1 MSKEFAKAE
10 GKRIVITNAQSRQI
24 GRMYKSIL
32 DDIDSRMKFLQTK
45 DNVSSILRLQYL
57 QELQKQI
64 SKNLEA
70 IDNELYK
77 TIQSNM
83 ESVATKVVEDNQK
96 LLAQIGYSDKL
107 SSVAYSYV
115 PQDIVNELISGKLYE
130 GKWTLSK
137 AIWND
142 NALQNKDLETIVAK
156 GIAANKSTFEIAK
169 DLEKYVNPSAK
180 KDWEWSKVYPGVRKK
195 IDYNAQR
202 LARTMVSHAYEES
215 FVRTTKKNPF
225 IESYRWLTSNSDR
238 VCPLCISRAED
249 DQYGLGAGI
258 FPKDQLPLDH
268 PNGMCTF
275 ETVITKSYDQIA
287 DDLADWVLG
296 KGNEEANL
304 AFDDFAKDLGFD
316 IKPKQ
321 FAFNEAQKKYLEPL
335 GFTPGNMP
343 KSFDEW
349 SHKISYDMGGQ
360 ILKSMG
366 TNWLDPH
373 PYQQLM
379 KYYQNNLAQL
389 QATVIKKQMVS
400 QAKTGIIT
408 DGASFAAKYGKSKG
422 KKFNY
427 WYTKLD
433 SEAKEIAKQLKES
446 SGLTWQQ
453 WYEQNIYNGTAQAT
467 KEVVQKAGSAVEVVQ
482 KTVSAM
488 PQDWLARAERQTQ
501 SMMLQMEKEAFKKL
515 SAEEK
520 RGIKKYTGSAYQ
532 EINAY
537 LRHRA
542 AGKTEDEAIKLSE
555 IDSGQMKAL
564 KNARSGLQKM
574 KLEKDL
580 ILRRGTNLGDLAG
593 FMDGDF
599 KSNKRELER
608 MSIDELNQRFS
619 GTIGTYAGF
628 TSTSSSYK
636 RGFPG
641 DVEIIFNAPAGI
653 QASSIMGISQYGT
666 EEGET
671 LLNAGTQVMIEKI
684 EKSDGHKGSSI
695 RVFMTILGNVN

>member
-275 ETVITKSYDQIA
+275 ETVTTKSYEQMA

-296 KGNEEANL
+296 KGNEEANR
-304 AFDDFAKDLGFD
+304 AFDDFAQDLGFD

-321 FAFNEAQKKYLEPL
+321 FTFNEAQKKYLEPL
-335 GFTPGNMP
+335 GFTPDNMP

-349 SHKISYDMGGQ
+349 SHKISYDMGGH

-366 TNWLDPH
+366 TSWLDPH

-400 QAKTGIIT
+400 QTKTGIIT

-422 KKFNY
+422 KTFNY

-453 WYEQNIYNGTAQAT
+453 WYEQNIYNGTAQVT
-467 KEVVQKAGSAVEVVQ
+467 KEVVQKAGSAV
-482 KTVSAM
+482 
-488 PQDWLARAERQTQ
+488 PQDWLVRMESQTQ
-501 SMMLQMEKEAFKKL
+501 STMLQMEKEAFKKL

-520 RGIKKYTGSAYQ
+520 RGIEKYTGSAYQ

-542 AGKTEDEAIKLSE
+542 AGKTEDEAIKLSG

-628 TSTSSSYK
+628 TSTSSSYE

-641 DVEIIFNAPAGI
+641 GVEIIFNAPAGM

-666 EEGET
+666 AEGET

>member
-83 ESVATKVVEDNQK
+83 ESVAAKVVEDNQK

-142 NALQNKDLETIVAK
+142 NVLQNKDLEAIVAK

-225 IESYRWLTSNSDR
+225 IESYRWLASNSDR
-238 VCPLCISRAED
+238 VCQLCISRAED

-275 ETVITKSYDQIA
+275 ETVITKSYEQIA
-287 DDLADWVLG
+287 DDLADWANGIGDSGLNSQLDEFARDMNFIPSVVKDAVNTKDVTQREMNFVGCNEYVKSVIPEVLNEYESTFQIMPQI
-296 KGNEEANL
+296 KNIVMNEEDFTDLMSSAYAYIKKDDNTTLYLNPSVFKSDDELLSIIGGRIRAYHNNADAKSIL
-304 AFDDFAKDLGFD
+304 AHELSHSVGSE
-316 IKPKQ
+316 I
-321 FAFNEAQKKYLEPL
+321 
-335 GFTPGNMP
+335 GNMQYEAV
-343 KSFDEW
+343 D
-349 SHKISYDMGGQ
+349 Y
-360 ILKSMG
+360 
-366 TNWLDPH
+366 
-373 PYQQLM
+373 
-379 KYYQNNLAQL
+379 A
-389 QATVIKKQMVS
+389 VS
-400 QAKTGIIT
+400 NFMST
-408 DGASFAAKYGKSKG
+408 
-422 KKFNY
+422 
-427 WYTKLD
+427 YTKTAMD
-433 SEAKEIAKQLKES
+433 FGVADWQIAGENVSRYSTTTKEEFFAEAFADVYKNKDKAKQISKD
-446 SGLTWQQ
+446 
-453 WYEQNIYNGTAQAT
+453 
-467 KEVVQKAGSAVEVVQ
+467 VVDYIK
-482 KTVSAM
+482 
-488 PQDWLARAERQTQ
+488 RA
-501 SMMLQMEKEAFKKL
+501 KK
-515 SAEEK
+515 
-520 RGIKKYTGSAYQ
+520 
-532 EINAY
+532 
-537 LRHRA
+537 
-542 AGKTEDEAIKLSE
+542 
-555 IDSGQMKAL
+555 
-564 KNARSGLQKM
+564 
-574 KLEKDL
+574 
-580 ILRRGTNLGDLAG
+580 
-593 FMDGDF
+593 
-599 KSNKRELER
+599 
-608 MSIDELNQRFS
+608 
-619 GTIGTYAGF
+619 
-628 TSTSSSYK
+628 
-636 RGFPG
+636 
-641 DVEIIFNAPAGI
+641 
-653 QASSIMGISQYGT
+653 
-666 EEGET
+666 
-671 LLNAGTQVMIEKI
+671 
-684 EKSDGHKGSSI
+684 
-695 RVFMTILGNVN
+695 